1 MSVLHTV
8 IRDAILIHSPILYTE
23 DYTPFEITA
32 AVRVILTSLH
42 VVLINMEII
51 YKLSLKS
58 KLKNKS
64 KKIFKVLLTS
74 DGWKDFAT
82 RH

>member
-1 MSVLHTV
+1 MSHTV
-8 IRDAILIHSPILYTE
+8 IREAILIHSPILYTE
-23 DYTPFEITA
+23 DYTPFEINA
-32 AVRVILTSLH
+32 AVRVFLTSLQ
-42 VVLINMEII
+42 VILINMEII

-58 KLKNKS
+58 KLKNKL

-74 DGWKDFAT
+74 NGWKDFAT